1 MSLADF
7 VILTSIFY
15 LLSFFCAFVYRYFYP
30 SKPFLIERGYQFVLW
45 DMKQNRAK
53 KYELYPKVL
62 RTSIRIYIKG
72 VDKNNSREIAE
83 CVLQKLVDN
92 NILELNSNSNQ
103 DVYYK
108 K

>member
-1 MSLADF
+1 MN
-7 VILTSIFY
+7 
-15 LLSFFCAFVYRYFYP
+15 
-30 SKPFLIERGYQFVLW
+30 
-45 DMKQNRAK
+45 QNRFK

-72 VDKNNSREIAE
+72 VDKNNSREITK